1 MRARTISVAS
11 FSSKGKPAV
20 FLLAGILL
28 LLTACNRSGNDKTT
42 KVLPAD
48 FNADTAR
55 VSSLIKQSNDFSIV
69 NFDSMRFYAQ
79 QAHAL
84 STKAGYAPGVAR
96 ALSVEANYQRR
107 MGDYSGAIETV
118 LKAVHI
124 YDSMQLWT
132 DLVKAKTLLADIYKE
147 MGGEKGTSAFQD
159 QALVLAKE
167 AEKMAEKEED
177 YPGLINALN
186 MQGIILRDMSETIN
200 RPDLMD
206 SAFVLYTR
214 GISIIEKTGKGTDQ
228 LAKLYN
234 NISQVYN
241 EYRKDYNKALEYQF
255 KAIDIN
261 QKKNNRI
268 SLTYNY
274 NTIAQVYLN
283 MGNLP
288 LADDYAH
295 KMLTL
300 CNELKSP
307 FRAVN
312 AYGVLHDIHKK
323 RGEYDSALYFF
334 QIRVQLSDSI
344 NNITKSSQIANVQV
358 KYETGKKEEEIIHL
372 NGLAKARS
380 QRMIVLAVASGV
392 LLLLLAVVWM
402 QKRKSQQQKQKIS
415 EQSDKLQWMMKEL
428 HHRVKNNLQIVSSLL
443 NLQSYRLKD
452 EESQS
457 AIRES
462 QLRVQAM
469 SLMHQRLYQV
479 DDVSLVNFKLYLTDL
494 AETLMRAYGYS
505 SDSFDLQIHIE
516 KEMMDVDTVMPLGL
530 LVNEIIT
537 NSFKYAY
544 KQVDRPSL
552 HINLTDQGK
561 QLNLEIRD
569 NGPGMPDQQTSKPG
583 FGQKLIKAL
592 SGQLKA
598 SYSVRNE
605 QGAVY
610 QFTIPVQTEK
620 AA

>member
-1 MRARTISVAS
+1 MAALVSGFSACKQAVKEKSTVADPAT
-11 FSSKGKPAV
+11 FS
-20 FLLAGILL
+20 
-28 LLTACNRSGNDKTT
+28 
-42 KVLPAD
+42 
-48 FNADTAR
+48 ADTAK
-55 VSSLIKQSNDFSIV
+55 VSSLLKQSADFSQV
-69 NFDSMRFYAQ
+69 NFDSMQFYATA
-79 QAHAL
+79 AHQLAVKTGFP
-84 STKAGYAPGVAR
+84 SGIAK

-107 MGDYSGAIETV
+107 LGDYSGAIETS
-118 LKAVHI
+118 LKAIHI
-124 YDSMQLWT
+124 YDSLQLWPE
-132 DLVKAKTLLADIYKE
+132 LVKAKTLLSDIYKE
-147 MGGEKGTSAFQD
+147 MGGEKGTSAFQE
-159 QALVLAKE
+159 QALTLARE
-167 AEKMAEKEED
+167 AEKLAEREND
-177 YPGLINALN
+177 MPGLINSLN

-206 SAFVLYTR
+206 TAFQLYSR
-214 GISIIEKTGKGTDQ
+214 GISIIEKTGKGSEN
-228 LAKLYN
+228 LGKLYN

-241 EYRKDYNKALEYQF
+241 EHLKDYKKALEYQM
-255 KAIDIN
+255 KAIEFN
-261 QKKNNRI
+261 TSRKNKI

-274 NTIAQVYLN
+274 NTTAEIYKN
-283 MGNLP
+283 MGNTQM
-288 LADDYAH
+288 AEQYAH
-295 KMLTL
+295 AMLEL
-300 CNELKSP
+300 CRELKSP
-307 FRAVN
+307 FRMVN
-312 AYGVLHDIHKK
+312 AYAVLHDIHKLEN
-323 RGEYDSALYFF
+323 RYDSALYYFKE
-334 QIRVQLSDSI
+334 RVNLSDSL

-358 KYETGKKEEEIIHL
+358 KYETGKKEEEINHL
-372 NGLAKARS
+372 NGLNREKN
-380 QRMIVLAVASGV
+380 QRMVVLGVASFV
-392 LLLLLAVVWM
+392 LLLLLAVVWN

-479 DDVSLVNFKLYLTDL
+479 EDVSLVNFKLYLTDL
-494 AETLMRAYGYS
+494 AETLMKAYGYH

-544 KQVDRPSL
+544 KEVARPSL
-552 HINLTDQGK
+552 HITLNDQGK

-569 NGPGMPDQQTSKPG
+569 NGPGIPEQQTKPG

-598 SYSVRNE
+598 TYAVRND